1 MAVARASEVFSCR
14 PTSGLAR
21 KQRAAEAGSLEA
33 VAAAMQ
39 AHPQV
44 AAVKEQG
51 CEALDNMCF
60 GTDAA
65 GLRQHAAEAGAL
77 ELVVEAMQAFPQV
90 ASVQEQGCAAR
101 HNMLLH

>member
-39 AHPQV
+39 AHPRV
-44 AAVKEQG
+44 AALQEQG

-65 GLRQHAAEAGAL
+65 GLARKQRAAEAG
-77 ELVVEAMQAFPQV
+77 
-90 ASVQEQGCAAR
+90 SDAR
-101 HNMLLH
+101 IGV